1 MLDFEIKEMPDE
13 GSLEAVSVPMLLA
26 QAWRDERSGLLQ
38 LAHGKTERR
47 LEIRQGE
54 PVSIESGGV
63 EDEFAR
69 FLEDTHQI
77 DPADRLA
84 VEKMASERECP
95 QASAVL
101 ALKLL
106 DPKVLYRAM
115 RRDARNRIAE
125 TFEWRAGYYRWTDA
139 LSEANP
145 AAKPHDVLA
154 LFQEQLPL
162 RWGTERLFESIMCVQ
177 NVYGDILPRYRKI
190 AQKLART
197 GDHAARV
204 IQRLDG
210 CTPLGRVLGECAGD
224 PLAAATLW
232 TVLYSGVLRLTDGT
246 SRIATEAGSLEFD
259 VQVAVEAPVGE
270 AVSPNA
276 ENEATS
282 TPQRAGDTSADTL
295 REEIESLL
303 GQLSTLDHYSA
314 LGLDESAGAAQ
325 FKRAYFKAAKK
336 YHPDSLARLGLE
348 DLREPAALI
357 FGRIAEAF
365 ETLSDPEKKAAY
377 DTYGSQEPEID
388 TARLAQAETS
398 FRKGEILA
406 KMGNF
411 DGALEYF
418 EPAVD
423 LWPEEPAYQA
433 ELGWALYKQPNAD
446 LERATLH
453 LEIAMNQ
460 APKEALI
467 RFRLGLIMRARGE
480 TNRANELISKAREID
495 PSVEG

>member
-1 MLDFEIKEMPDE
+1 
-13 GSLEAVSVPMLLA
+13 
-26 QAWRDERSGLLQ
+26 
-38 LAHGKTERR
+38 
-47 LEIRQGE
+47 
-54 PVSIESGGV
+54 
-63 EDEFAR
+63 
-69 FLEDTHQI
+69 
-77 DPADRLA
+77 
-84 VEKMASERECP
+84 
-95 QASAVL
+95 
-101 ALKLL
+101 
-106 DPKVLYRAM
+106 
-115 RRDARNRIAE
+115 
-125 TFEWRAGYYRWTDA
+125 
-139 LSEANP
+139 
-145 AAKPHDVLA
+145 
-154 LFQEQLPL
+154 
-162 RWGTERLFESIMCVQ
+162 
-177 NVYGDILPRYRKI
+177 
-190 AQKLART
+190 
-197 GDHAARV
+197 
-204 IQRLDG
+204 
-210 CTPLGRVLGECAGD
+210 
-224 PLAAATLW
+224 
-232 TVLYSGVLRLTDGT
+232 LTDGT

-460 APKEALI
+460 APEEALI
-467 RFRLGLIMRARGE
+467 RFRLGLIMRALGE

>member
-1 MLDFEIKEMPDE
+1 MPDFEMTDIPDE
-13 GSLEAVSVPMLLA
+13 GSLEAVNVPMLLA
-26 QAWRDERSGLLQ
+26 QAWRDERSGMLQ
-38 LAHGKTERR
+38 LAHGKNERR
-47 LEIRQGE
+47 LEIRRGS
-54 PVSIESGGV
+54 PVSIETGGS
-63 EDEFAR
+63 EDGFAR
-69 FLEDTHQI
+69 FLEDTNQI
-77 DPADRLA
+77 GSADRLA

-106 DPKVLYRAM
+106 EPKVLYQAM

-125 TFEWRAGYYRWTDA
+125 TFDWRAGFYRWTET
-139 LSEANP
+139 LPEENP

-154 LFQEQLPL
+154 LFQEQLPH
-162 RWGTERLFESIMCVQ
+162 RWGTDRLFESIMSVQ
-177 NVYGDILPRYRKI
+177 DVCGDILPRYRKI
-190 AQKLART
+190 AHKLARA

-210 CTPLGRVLGECAGD
+210 STPLGRVLGECAGD
-224 PLAAATLW
+224 PQAAATIW
-232 TVLYSGVLRLTDGT
+232 TVLHAGVLRLTDGT
-246 SRIATEAGSLEFD
+246 PRNAAETGALEFD
-259 VQVAVEAPVGE
+259 VQVAVEASAHK
-270 AVSPNA
+270 AVSPDA
-276 ENEATS
+276 ESE
-282 TPQRAGDTSADTL
+282 GTSAREPKADANATAL

-303 GQLSTLDHYSA
+303 GQLSDLDHYSA

-336 YHPDSLARLGLE
+336 YHPDALARLDLDE
-348 DLREPAALI
+348 LREPAALV

-365 ETLSDPEKKAAY
+365 ETLSDPQKKAAY
-377 DTYGSQEPEID
+377 DAYGSEEPEID

-433 ELGWALYKQPNAD
+433 ELGWALYKQPSAD
-446 LERATLH
+446 LERAAHH
-453 LEIAMNQ
+453 LEIASEQ
-460 APKEALI
+460 APDEAQI
-467 RFRLGLIMRARGE
+467 HFRLGLVMRAKGE
-480 TNRANELISKAREID
+480 TNRANELITKARAID
-495 PSVEG
+495 PSIDA